1 MDGTER
7 TPISKEIERRFL
19 VPLEEAEKQASGRTT
34 RHIEQCYLQ
43 DTGAWQV
50 RSRKILENG
59 EESYVLTMKRGM
71 GHGESH
77 EIELPG
83 DAETH
88 DQIRAS
94 AGAIAKRRT
103 LHTLSC
109 GNVLELDIYEDLD
122 ILPGHAVAEVEL
134 PSIDAE
140 VDLPEWLGREITG
153 EKGTSNHA
161 LFLLRLQ
168 RGDR

>member
-1 MDGTER
+1 MNGTEL

-19 VPLEEAEKQASGRTT
+19 VPLEEAERQASGRTT

-43 DTGAWQV
+43 DTGGWQI
-50 RSRKILENG
+50 RSRKILEEG
-59 EESYVLTMKRGM
+59 EESYVLTMKRSI

-88 DQIRAS
+88 GQIRAS
-94 AGAIAKRRT
+94 SGVIAKRRT
-103 LHTLSC
+103 LHELTC

-140 VDLPEWLGREITG
+140 VHLPEWLGREITG

-161 LFLLRLQ
+161 LFLLLLQ
-168 RGDR
+168 RERR